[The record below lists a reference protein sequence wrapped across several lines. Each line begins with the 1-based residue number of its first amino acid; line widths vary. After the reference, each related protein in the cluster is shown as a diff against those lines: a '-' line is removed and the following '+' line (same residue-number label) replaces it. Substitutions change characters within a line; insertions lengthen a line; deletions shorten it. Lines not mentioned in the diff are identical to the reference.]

1 MNLQRLTVIVPMY
14 NEEATVRGAV
24 ERLLK
29 TELPVALET
38 IVVDDGSTDGSIEQI
53 SDLAEGGRIKL
64 IRHHRNEGKGA
75 ALRTGITHATGDLV
89 TILDADLEYDPADYR
104 ALVAAF
110 TEHDAEV
117 VYGTRTFG
125 SHSAFSFWYVIGNRV
140 ISLWTSFLFN
150 TWLSDIETCF
160 KMAPLDTWRA
170 LELRS
175 SGFGIEAEMT
185 SKFLRSGAR
194 IFEVPISYQARTRE
208 KGKKLNWTDGVAALL
223 IVLRWRLTP
232 KRKAN
237 R

>member
-38 IVVDDGSTDGSIEQI
+38 IVVDDGSTDGSVEQI

-64 IRHHRNEGKGA
+64 IRHQRNQGKGA

-160 KMAPLDTWRA
+160 KMAPIDTWRA

-194 IFEVPISYQARTRE
+194 IFEVPISYQA
-208 KGKKLNWTDGVAALL
+208 LNWTDGVAALL

>member
-38 IVVDDGSTDGSIEQI
+38 IVVDDGSTDGSVEQI

-64 IRHHRNEGKGA
+64 IRHQRNQGKGA
-75 ALRTGITHATGDLV
+75 ALRTGITHATGGLV

-160 KMAPLDTWRA
+160 KMAPIDTWRA